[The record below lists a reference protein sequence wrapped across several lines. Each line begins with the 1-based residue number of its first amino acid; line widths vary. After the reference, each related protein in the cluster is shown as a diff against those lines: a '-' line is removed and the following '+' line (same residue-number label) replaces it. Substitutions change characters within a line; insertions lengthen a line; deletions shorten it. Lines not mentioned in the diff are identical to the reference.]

1 MKKYQKILIVIGIVI
16 VVLVP
21 AILFL
26 NFLFWKGSP
35 KEILSVA
42 DQFQPPASWEL
53 VSENVRAPQ
62 TLCWD
67 GGGCPYV
74 NRGWHYSDVFT
85 YDEFKTHLEQTD
97 WQYTFDDRCKTM
109 GTANESHL
117 SNVCVVELSTNDFD
131 GSIYISNDDKH
142 TASDT
147 QYTLSLSLGPK

>member
-21 AILFL
+21 VIIFI
-26 NFLFWKGSP
+26 NFLLWKGSP

-67 GGGCPYV
+67 GGGCPLV
-74 NRGWHYSDVFT
+74 HRKWKPDSQVSKQSFEELLQNSGWGFSVEKDCTLPNNVS
-85 YDEFKTHLEQTD
+85 
-97 WQYTFDDRCKTM
+97 
-109 GTANESHL
+109 GSAI
-117 SNVCVVELSTNDFD
+117 NVCSAQGIIDDFNVTLWLSINSNHPDHQEVVLSVRPIN
-131 GSIYISNDDKH
+131 
-142 TASDT
+142 
-147 QYTLSLSLGPK
+147 